1 MKDNITILLKSI
13 QWIDDDKT
21 ETELITKAR
30 YQKNGDKI
38 KISYDDT
45 SATGF
50 EGSVTDIE
58 VADFSLSR
66 HNAPTF
72 PVPSSE
78 LR

>member
-38 KISYDDT
+38 KK
-45 SATGF
+45 
-50 EGSVTDIE
+50 
-58 VADFSLSR
+58 
-66 HNAPTF
+66 NAIF
-72 PVPSSE
+72 
-78 LR
+78 L